1 MYLVFFL
8 KNNFFRHCLKMIS
21 FSFHLSFSKCSVKP
35 IPSFAKTPGKLFG
48 CYILN
53 VGEIR

>member
-1 MYLVFFL
+1 MYLIFFL

-35 IPSFAKTPGKLFG
+35 IPSFAKTSGKLFG